1 MVCHEIE
8 EPIEELKGSYAPSCR
23 LQRSG
28 YFVGAVARHQ
38 EWLTAVRK
46 GRRSVVTVEDGG
58 FRTIRG
64 IPVRGDVT
72 REATKEANRG
82 GDEGFL
88 SKRWRSRKTDC
99 RNRKEPRDRNRRGY
113 LCMKFP
119 KLQTPR
125 ETSGSSG
132 GREDRNCQ
140 NTVREEMEV
149 WRWRSG
155 WKDEKRN
162 KEETAH
168 QQRGNRK
175 LDAQLSDGFIIR
187 RGAELGN

>member
-1 MVCHEIE
+1 MRNQLRMKRKLRSIVPPPKVRLFCH
-8 EPIEELKGSYAPSCR
+8 SS
-23 LQRSG
+23 
-28 YFVGAVARHQ
+28 
-38 EWLTAVRK
+38 EWLRAVRK
-46 GRRSVVTVEDGG
+46 GRRSVVTVEEGG
-58 FRTIRG
+58 FDGVRRARG
-64 IPVRGDVT
+64 IPASGDVT
-72 REATKEANRG
+72 REATKEASG
-82 GDEGFL
+82 GGGVGFL

-99 RNRKEPRDRNRRGY
+99 RNRKEPRERNRRGY

-125 ETSGSSG
+125 ETSGPSG

-140 NTVREEMEV
+140 NTVREEMEA

-168 QQRGNRK
+168 QRRGNRK
-175 LDAQLSDGFIIR
+175 SDAQLSDGFIIR
-187 RGAELGN
+187 RGAELRN